1 MFNVGRSMLD
11 VHHNLT
17 LMLFYTPDVFR
28 VDSIEKRYIRGFFS
42 MGLYDFTFYDLIQRN
57 AVCFNDAEAWFE
69 ADDDRSVTFNRLK
82 HMVDRLACG
91 LQRSGIKK
99 GDRIGVLGK
108 NSLEYFLLY
117 GAAAALG
124 AIILPINWRLSTD
137 EINFNLND
145 CAPAALFVDAE
156 FQERV
161 HAIMD
166 NLPSVKNCYT
176 LRPGGGDFVEFDSL
190 MNNRGDFEA
199 ADVSNDDGFVI
210 IHTAAVAGRPRGAL
224 LSHCNFLCAG
234 LHLNYCFNLTSQDV
248 HLNLLPMFHVGGFF
262 MATNSFHAG
271 ALNVNMSKFDAQ
283 KAVELIEEKKVSLF
297 FDFSPILASILEA
310 HEQTGKDIKSL
321 RAVMGLDTPETIQK
335 YQKVTGGIFY
345 SIYGQTETTGL
356 VSTGCY
362 NDRPGSA
369 GKVVPLGEV
378 KIVDD
383 YDRPVPIG
391 QVGEITMKGPLI
403 FKGYW
408 NLPEDTAYTFREG
421 LHHTGDLGRFDE
433 DGFLWFSGRKA
444 EKELIKPGGENVYPA
459 EVEKV
464 ILQHPSVEKAVVFG
478 VPDPKWKEG
487 IKAVCQ
493 LKAGET
499 MDPQALITFVGERM
513 ASYKKPQYVEFITNF
528 PCIEDGSPDRAKI
541 KELYGSSQ
549 EV

>member
-1 MFNVGRSMLD
+1 
-11 VHHNLT
+11 
-17 LMLFYTPDVFR
+17 
-28 VDSIEKRYIRGFFS
+28 
-42 MGLYDFTFYDLIQRN
+42 MGLYDFTFYDLIRRN
-57 AVCFNDAEAWFE
+57 AVCFNNAEAWFE
-69 ADDDRSVTFNRLK
+69 ADDNRSVTFNRFK
-82 HMVDRLACG
+82 EMVDRLAFG

-124 AIILPINWRLSTD
+124 AIILPINWRLSAD

-145 CAPAALFVDAE
+145 GSPAVLFVDAE

-161 HAIMD
+161 HGIKD
-166 NLPSVKNCYT
+166 NLLSVKNYYT
-176 LRPGGGDFVEFDSL
+176 LKPGGGTFMEFDSL
-190 MNNRGDFEA
+190 MINHGDVEA
-199 ADVSNDDGFVI
+199 VDVSNDDGFVI

-224 LSHCNFLCAG
+224 LSHGNFLCAG
-234 LHLNYCFNLTSQDV
+234 LHLNYCFNLTPQDV
-248 HLNLLPMFHVGGFF
+248 HLNLLPMFHVGGLF
-262 MATNSFHAG
+262 MATNSFQAG
-271 ALNVNMSKFDAQ
+271 ALNVNMSKFDAE
-283 KAVELIEEKKVSLF
+283 KAVELIQEKKVSLF

-321 RAVMGLDTPETIQK
+321 RAVMGLDTPETIEK
-335 YQKVTGGIFY
+335 YQKATGGIFY

-356 VSTGCY
+356 VTLGRY

-369 GKVVPLGEV
+369 GKMISLGDV
-378 KIVDD
+378 RIVDD
-383 YDRPVPIG
+383 YDHPVPMG

-408 NLPEDTAYTFREG
+408 NLAGDTAYTFREG
-421 LHHTGDLGRFDE
+421 RHHTGDLGRFDE
-433 DGFLWFSGRKA
+433 YGFLWFSGRKA

-487 IKAVCQ
+487 IKAVCR

-499 MDPQALITFVGERM
+499 MKPQALITFVGERM
-513 ASYKKPQYVEFITNF
+513 ASYKKPQYVEFITDF
-528 PCIEDGSPDRAKI
+528 PCLEDGSPDRTKI

-549 EV
+549 KI

>member
-1 MFNVGRSMLD
+1 
-11 VHHNLT
+11 
-17 LMLFYTPDVFR
+17 
-28 VDSIEKRYIRGFFS
+28 
-42 MGLYDFTFYDLIQRN
+42 MGLYDFTFYDLIHRN
-57 AVCFNDAEAWFE
+57 AVCFNDTEAWFE
-69 ADDDRSVTFNRLK
+69 ADDNRSLTFNRFK
-82 HMVDRLACG
+82 KVVDHLASG
-91 LQRSGIKK
+91 LQQSGIKK

-124 AIILPINWRLSTD
+124 AIILPINWRLSAD
-137 EINFNLND
+137 EIIFNLND
-145 CAPAALFVDAE
+145 CSPVVFFVDAE
-156 FQERV
+156 FQKLVES
-161 HAIMD
+161 IKD
-166 NLPSVKNCYT
+166 NLPSVKNYYA
-176 LRPGGGDFVEFDSL
+176 LKPGGGNFAEFDSL

-224 LSHCNFLCAG
+224 LSHGNFLCAG

-262 MATNSFHAG
+262 MATSSFQAG

-283 KAVELIEEKKVSLF
+283 KAAELIEEKKVSLF
-297 FDFSPILASILEA
+297 FDFSPILASILEV

-321 RAVMGLDTPETIQK
+321 RSVMGLDTPETIEK
-335 YQKVTGGIFY
+335 YQKVTGGTFY

-356 VSTGCY
+356 VSMGCY

-369 GKVVPLGEV
+369 GKMIPLGEV
-378 KIVDD
+378 RIVDD
-383 YDRPVPIG
+383 YDHPVSMG

-421 LHHTGDLGRFDE
+421 RHHTGDLGRFDE
-433 DGFLWFSGRKA
+433 HGFLWFSGRKA

-464 ILQHPSVEKAVVFG
+464 ILHHPSIEKAVVFG

-487 IKAVCQ
+487 IKAVCR
-493 LKAGET
+493 LKAGEA
-499 MDPQALITFVGERM
+499 MVPQTLITFVGDRM
-513 ASYKKPQYVEFITNF
+513 ASYKKPQYVEFINDF
-528 PCIEDGSPDRAKI
+528 PCLEDGSPDRAKI

-549 EV
+549 EI